1 MQRNGDG
8 VTGGGPE
15 GVPAG
20 LEPGVPWRAMPRA
33 LALLPLLALAC
44 ATSPGVAGPAA
55 RGDAQV
61 LREAEL
67 ARVRCLLLAPLE
79 SGSDAPRAAAAAT
92 EALLGAVDPSRT
104 RALPPA
110 ELRALFA
117 DTAVELPE
125 GLSAASALELAEL
138 LGADAALYGALEG
151 RSSEAATDL
160 VLTLRLA
167 LAGRREL
174 LFAGATRVL
183 AQPGEPVEAA
193 AQRTALELAGPALA
207 RLGSPGRHA
216 CFAAGRLGALR
227 EAALALGPA
236 GPVAASTPA
245 AAPPATPPNA
255 AHATA
260 AAQPAAGLRT
270 QRQRDW
276 ARTLAGGGRLV
287 LEEVTFAGRT
297 ADLARQGGLGDLAV
311 VLASSPGLVV
321 RLEGFVDDSGDAAAD
336 LRLSAAMAQA
346 SALRLQHLG
355 VPAARL
361 EQAGRGGAS
370 PRLPNFTARGRAAN
384 RRLEVVIAR

>member
-1 MQRNGDG
+1 
-8 VTGGGPE
+8 
-15 GVPAG
+15 
-20 LEPGVPWRAMPRA
+20 MPRV

-44 ATSPGVAGPAA
+44 ATSPGVPGPAA

-183 AQPGEPVEAA
+183 TRPGEPVEAA
-193 AQRTALELAGPALA
+193 AQRTALELAGPALT
-207 RLGSPGRHA
+207 RLGSQGRHA
-216 CFAAGRLGALR
+216 CFASGRLGALR

-236 GPVAASTPA
+236 GPVPAPTPA
-245 AAPPATPPNA
+245 AAPPAA
-255 AHATA
+255 APGPA

-287 LEEVTFAGRT
+287 LEEVTFTGRT

-311 VLASSPGLVV
+311 VLASAPALAV
-321 RLEGFVDDSGDAAAD
+321 RVEGFVDDSGDAAAD

-346 SALRLQHLG
+346 AALRLQQLG
-355 VPAARL
+355 VPATRL
-361 EQAGRGGAS
+361 EPAGRGGAG

-384 RRLEVVIAR
+384 RRLEVVVAR